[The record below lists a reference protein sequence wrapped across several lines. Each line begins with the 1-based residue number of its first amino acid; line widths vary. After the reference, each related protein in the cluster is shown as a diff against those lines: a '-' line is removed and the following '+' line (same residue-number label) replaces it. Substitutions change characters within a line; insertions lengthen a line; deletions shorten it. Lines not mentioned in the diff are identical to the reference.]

1 MHDAWLARFD
11 GDNGIRGELTEVDQ
25 PEAEGTSRG
34 GGCGGAQ
41 RLVSVLRTCSW
52 HSRSPG
58 TWSWTESN
66 SRRHR
71 QAPTMA
77 SIRRAPED

>member
-34 GGCGGAQ
+34 GVWRRTEVSLCVAYV
-41 RLVSVLRTCSW
+41 LVALQESRDVVLD
-52 HSRSPG
+52 G
-58 TWSWTESN
+58 V
-66 SRRHR
+66 
-71 QAPTMA
+71 
-77 SIRRAPED
+77 